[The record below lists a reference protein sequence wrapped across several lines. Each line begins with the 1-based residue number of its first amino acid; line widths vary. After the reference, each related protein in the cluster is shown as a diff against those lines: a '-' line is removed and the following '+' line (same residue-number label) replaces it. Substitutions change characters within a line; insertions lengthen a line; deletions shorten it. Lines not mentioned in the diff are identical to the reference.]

1 MILNNLPYPPSINQY
16 YRSLCIKGRPRILIS
31 KKGREYREKIA
42 TYVLERRLSA
52 HPSKW
57 IETQKGMLEM
67 WIGFYPPDKRKRD
80 IDNGIKALLDSMEKA
95 SVYEDDSQIK
105 KLIVAMHEPVKGGR
119 VDVEI
124 TQITHVKD
132 GKVVGPIP
140 EWKQALGAAKGFLGD
155 DKPEDVIRRSRE

>member
-57 IETQKGMLEM
+57 IETQKGRLEM
-67 WIGFYPPDKRKRD
+67 WIGLFPPDKRKRD
-80 IDNGIKALLDSMEKA
+80 ADNPIKPLWDSLEKA
-95 SVYEDDSQIK
+95 GVFKDDSQIK
-105 KLIVAMHEPVKGGR
+105 RYTVTMHEPVKGGR

-124 TQITHVKD
+124 K
-132 GKVVGPIP
+132 PIP